1 MRDYR
6 THRPGTYEE
15 MTSGFAWEVPAS
27 YNLAA
32 DTLDKHEPER
42 PAMHYVSDDGRDE
55 HWTFGDM
62 RRLTDR
68 TANALRGLGVQ
79 RGDRVAV
86 MAPASPEIAAAFLAT
101 YKCEAILLSMS
112 VLYGDESIVYRLND
126 SQAKVLVTSAAHRD
140 RVASLLDQAPT
151 VEHLVVVG
159 GTGRG
164 GFEELTRAAS
174 DSFETPATDPDTPA
188 QLYYTSGTTGLAK
201 GILHAHRYLLGHEE
215 FQFCHDV
222 QVGELFHSTGEWAWI
237 AGIVPGLLGP
247 WRFGVQTLVH
257 GRKGGFDPGK
267 ALRLIADHRVGN
279 LFTTPTAIRAMM
291 GVEEAKGLGFQLRL
305 ACSAGEPLNPEAIAW
320 WNRTVGCPVLD
331 FYGLSESYPLCGNY
345 PTVEVRP
352 GSMGLPLPGWEVAL
366 LDEDERPVPQGQT
379 GEICLRARSNP
390 HYPLGYWN
398 RPEDSEEVFGGDW
411 FHTKD
416 TALNDEDGYVWYQ
429 GRADDVIISAG
440 YRIGPFEVE
449 STLLEHPAVAES
461 AAVASPDPQRG
472 QVVKAFVRL
481 APGHEPGEALAA
493 ELQRHVRE
501 RLSAYAYP
509 RKVEF
514 VDDLPKT
521 LTGKIRRSELR
532 KLEEPAAPAAPEGP

>member
-6 THRPGTYEE
+6 THYPGTYEE

-32 DTLDKHEPER
+32 DVLDKHEPER
-42 PAMHYVSDDGRDE
+42 PAMHFVSDDGRDE

-68 TANALRGLGVQ
+68 TANAFRGLGVQ
-79 RGDRVAV
+79 PGDRVAV
-86 MAPASPEIAAAFLAT
+86 LAPASPEIAAAFLAT

-140 RVASLLDQAPT
+140 RVAALLDQAPT

-159 GTGRG
+159 GSGRESFEQLTG
-164 GFEELTRAAS
+164 AAA
-174 DSFETPATDPDTPA
+174 DHFETPATDPDTPA

-222 QVGELFHSTGEWAWI
+222 RVGELFHSTGEWAWI
-237 AGIVPGLLGP
+237 AGIVPGILGP
-247 WRFGVQTLVH
+247 WRFGVETLVH

-267 ALRLIADHRVGN
+267 SLRLIADHGVGN

-291 GVEEAKGLGFQLRL
+291 GVEEAKGLGFRLRL

-331 FYGLSESYPLCGNY
+331 YYGLSESYPLCGNY

-366 LDEDERPVPQGQT
+366 LDEDEQPVPQGET
-379 GEICLRARSNP
+379 GEICLKARSNP

-398 RPEDSEEVFGGDW
+398 RPEDSEEVFGGEW

-416 TALNDEDGYVWYQ
+416 TALRDDDGYVWYQ

-472 QVVKAFVRL
+472 YVVKAFVRL
-481 APGHEPGEALAA
+481 APGHEPGDELVE
-493 ELQRHVRE
+493 ELQRHVRD

-532 KLEEPAAPAAPEGP
+532 KQEGL